1 MAPKALAFGAGESVH
16 RCMHASETPLEHLAV
31 LDPELA
37 RLVADKLAE
46 GTAPPDPHQL
56 QRLVE
61 EIFRAVSLSVPLG
74 RAVALGGAELLAH
87 APSEGLERYWA
98 EVHEAAVHGPELG
111 QLTAE
116 FLVPA
121 IRFAPPDFLHRLK
134 ATISIL
140 RGKGIYTLKRPLE
153 ATAALLRRGE
163 HPAANAFLNLLNTA
177 FDRDLTYNQSLHLS
191 HLLPTAVLQLP
202 AVRRPAQIRQLCRVV
217 EADFRLADDFL
228 DGLADGLGV
237 LDPPALDRFVTQ
249 ALAKWRRHPGFG
261 RRMLALK
268 TQAARKARRALQRA
282 AALSEIRSALN
293 RYLAART
300 GTRLAVRSLDELSE
314 ARRSAL
320 PTPPMACSDGLWL
333 YLPEEID
340 LESTYSANVELFK
353 LLVRIEAGYWE
364 YGTYDFDLGKLDEST
379 AATSAADSA
388 LSDLEHFLAS
398 FEDPALAE
406 DLFTIAEQT
415 RLRRAWQTT
424 SPGLWRRSRPRLL
437 AEAAA
442 TWADTEPS
450 VLDWLYAHM
459 VLESP
464 PPFPAPPSLDMTAL
478 FENAEALLVPSAP
491 VEASAAWTRI
501 AYPSVAP
508 FCSDGGVRLW
518 TPFGWRVRARFFG
531 DAHRGALK
539 TASRLKQALESLGAR
554 VHRGDLVRCLL
565 EKRGKIDTADLLVLI
580 RPNDGDAPSTDAPP
594 LSLAELQALLGADPA
609 LTPPPAPDTGPA
621 SWYPE
626 WDHRAAGYLA
636 DHVRVVDRW
645 MGDGGSDFY
654 CRVLARFNGLVK
666 RMQRAFE
673 LLRPEAL
680 ATLRPW
686 IEGDEFDY
694 RALIDYEVD
703 RRAGATPSERL
714 YIKRIKRLRDVAV
727 LLLVDLSRST
737 GNRVRG
743 SRQTVVEVEKEA
755 IVLFCE
761 ALSVV
766 GDRFALAG
774 FSGNGRLGV
783 DYFHIKD
790 FDQAPDEPLRRR
802 IAAIAPQR
810 ATRMGAAIR
819 HAAGLLAAQPARVR
833 LLIVL
838 GDGFPN
844 DMDYKGDYAVA
855 DTRQA
860 IGEARAKGIHVH
872 AITVN
877 LPAEAR
883 LDDLYGA
890 VHHTLIGEV
899 RELPDRLLRIYGR
912 LTR

>member
-37 RLVADKLAE
+37 RRVADKLAE
-46 GTAPPDPHQL
+46 GASPPDQRRL

-61 EIFRAVSLSVPLG
+61 EVFRAVSLSVPLG

-87 APSEGLERYWA
+87 AAAEGLERYWS
-98 EVHEAAVHGPELG
+98 EVHAAAAHGPELG

-121 IRFAPPDFLHRLK
+121 IRYAPPDFLDRLK
-134 ATISIL
+134 ATLSIL
-140 RGKGIYTLKRPLE
+140 RGKGIYTLRRPME
-153 ATAALLRRGE
+153 ALAALLRRGE
-163 HPAANAFLNLLNTA
+163 HPAADALLKLLDTA

-202 AVRRPAQIRQLCRVV
+202 AARRPAQIQQLRRVV

-228 DGLADGLGV
+228 DGLADGLGI
-237 LDPPALDRFVTQ
+237 LDPPALDQFVTQ
-249 ALAKWRRHPGFG
+249 ALDKWHRHPGFG

-268 TQAARKARRALQRA
+268 TQAGREARRALQRA
-282 AALSEIRSALN
+282 ALLSEIRPALN

-300 GTRLAVRSLDELSE
+300 GARLAVRALGELSE
-314 ARRSAL
+314 TRRSPLAAS
-320 PTPPMACSDGLWL
+320 PTVCSDGFCL

-340 LESTYSANVELFK
+340 LEASYAANVELFK
-353 LLVRIEAGYWE
+353 LLLRIEAGYRE
-364 YGTYDFDLGKLDEST
+364 YGTYDFDLEKLDGST

-388 LSDLEHFLAS
+388 LSDLERFWAS

-415 RLRRAWQTT
+415 RLRRAWQIT
-424 SPGLWRRSRPRLL
+424 SPGLWRRSQPRLL

-442 TWADTEPS
+442 FWPDTRPS
-450 VLDWLYAHM
+450 VLDWLYVHM
-459 VLESP
+459 ALESSP
-464 PPFPAPPSLDMTAL
+464 PSPAPGSFGMTGL
-478 FENAEALLVPSAP
+478 LEEADLLLGPGNP

-501 AYPSVAP
+501 AYPRVAP
-508 FCSDGGVRLW
+508 LCSDGGLRLR
-518 TPFGWRVRARFFG
+518 TPFGWRVRAGFFA
-531 DAHRGALK
+531 DAHREALK
-539 TASRLKQALESLGAR
+539 TASRIKQTIEAR
-554 VHRGDLVRCLL
+554 GVQVRRSDLVRRLL
-565 EKRGKIDTADLLVLI
+565 EKRGKLEATDLLVLI
-580 RPNDGDAPSTDAPP
+580 RPNDSGAPP
-594 LSLAELQALLGADPA
+594 SDAVSLSLAQLQALLGADPA
-609 LTPPPAPDTGPA
+609 LTPSPAPDAGPA
-621 SWYPE
+621 TWYRE

-636 DHVRVVDRW
+636 DHVRVVDRRV
-645 MGDGGSDFY
+645 GDGDSDFY
-654 CRVLARFNGLVK
+654 CRTLVRFNGLVN
-666 RMQRAFE
+666 RIQRAFE
-673 LLRPEAL
+673 FLRPEAVT
-680 ATLRPW
+680 TLRPW

-714 YIKRIKRLRDVAV
+714 YIKRVKRLRDVAV

-737 GNRVRG
+737 GNRVHG
-743 SRQTVVEVEKEA
+743 GRQTVVEVEKEA

-761 ALSVV
+761 ALTVV

-790 FDQAPDEPLRRR
+790 FDHEPDEVLRRR

-819 HAAGLLAAQPARVR
+819 HATEQLAAQPARVR

-844 DMDYKGDYAVA
+844 DVDYKGDYAVA

-860 IGEARAKGIHVH
+860 IGEARAKGIFAH

-890 VHHTLIGEV
+890 VHHTLIGQV

>member
-1 MAPKALAFGAGESVH
+1 MPSGARESVLI
-16 RCMHASETPLEHLAV
+16 RMQASESPLERLTL

-37 RLVADKLAE
+37 RLVAGKLAE
-46 GTAPPDPHQL
+46 GVSPPAPSRL
-56 QRLVE
+56 QQLVE
-61 EIFRAVSLSVPLG
+61 EIFRAVSISVPLG
-74 RAVALGGAELLAH
+74 RAVASGGAELLAH
-87 APSEGLERYWA
+87 APSRAWDRYWT
-98 EVHEAAVHGPELG
+98 EVRAAAVHGPELG

-121 IRFAPPDFLHRLK
+121 IRYAPPDFLDRLA
-134 ATISIL
+134 ATVSIL
-140 RGKGIYTLKRPLE
+140 RRKGIYTLKRPMETL
-153 ATAALLRRGE
+153 AILLRRGE
-163 HPAANAFLNLLNTA
+163 RPAAEAFLKLLDTA

-191 HLLPTAVLQLP
+191 HLLPTAALRLP
-202 AVRRPAQIRQLCRVV
+202 AARRPAQLEQLQRVV

-228 DGLADGLGV
+228 DGLADGLGI
-237 LDPPALDRFVTQ
+237 LDSQALGRFVDL
-249 ALAKWRRHPGFG
+249 ALAKWRRQPGFG

-268 TQAARKARRALQRA
+268 TQAARDARRALQRA
-282 AALSEIRSALN
+282 AVLAEIQPALN

-300 GTRLAVRSLDELSE
+300 GAKVAVRSLSDLSE
-314 ARRSAL
+314 TRRSTL
-320 PTPPMACSDGLWL
+320 PAPPTVASDGSWL

-340 LESTYSANVELFK
+340 LESTCDANVALFK

-364 YGTYDFDLGKLDEST
+364 YGTYDFDREKLDGPVPGT
-379 AATSAADSA
+379 FSADPA
-388 LSDLEHFLAS
+388 LSDLEGFFAG

-406 DLFTIAEQT
+406 DLFTIAEQS
-415 RLRRAWQTT
+415 RLRRAWQIT

-437 AEAAA
+437 SEAAEF
-442 TWADTEPS
+442 WRDTEPS
-450 VLDWLYAHM
+450 VLDWLYARM
-459 VLESP
+459 VLESSTPSP
-464 PPFPAPPSLDMTAL
+464 PPPSSDMAGL
-478 FENAEALLVPSAP
+478 LENAGILLGPNSA
-491 VEASAAWTRI
+491 VEASAAWVRT
-501 AYPSVAP
+501 AYPLVAP
-508 FCSDGGVRLW
+508 LCRGGHPRLR
-518 TPFGWRVRARFFG
+518 TPFGWRVRAGFFG
-531 DAHRGALK
+531 DAHREALK
-539 TASRLKQALESLGAR
+539 TASRLKQALETRGAP
-554 VHRGDLVRCLL
+554 VSRGDLVRRLL
-565 EKRGKIDTADLLVLI
+565 EKGGKLDAADLLVLI
-580 RPNDGDAPSTDAPP
+580 RPNTVGPTQAGAVS
-594 LSLAELQALLGADPA
+594 LSLADLQALLGADPS
-609 LTPPPAPDTGPA
+609 LTPTAVTDTGPA

-626 WDHRAAGYLA
+626 WDHRAAGYLS
-636 DHVRVVDRW
+636 DHVRVVDRRI
-645 MGDGGSDFY
+645 GDGGSDFY
-654 CRVLARFNGLVK
+654 CQTLVRFNGLVK

-673 LLRPEAL
+673 FLRPEAVT
-680 ATLRPW
+680 TLRPW

-714 YIKRIKRLRDVAV
+714 YIKRVKRLRDVAV

-743 SRQTVVEVEKEA
+743 SRQTVVAVEKEA

-790 FDQAPDEPLRRR
+790 FDQAPDEALRQR

-810 ATRMGAAIR
+810 ATRMGAAVR
-819 HAAGLLAAQPARVR
+819 HASGLLGAQPARVR

-844 DMDYKGDYAVA
+844 DVDYKTDYAVA

>member
-1 MAPKALAFGAGESVH
+1 MTPKAVTFGAGESVLIP
-16 RCMHASETPLEHLAV
+16 MHASEASLENLIL

-37 RLVADKLAE
+37 RQVAEKLAE
-46 GTAPPDPHQL
+46 GNLPPAPQQL
-56 QRLVE
+56 ERLVE
-61 EIFRAVSLSVPLG
+61 EVLRAVSRSVHLG
-74 RAVALGGAELLAH
+74 RTVALGGAELLAH
-87 APSEGLERYWA
+87 APPEAMDRYWD
-98 EVHEAAVHGPELG
+98 EVRAASIHGPELG

-116 FLVPA
+116 FLVPVLRYA
-121 IRFAPPDFLHRLK
+121 APQFLAHLK
-134 ATISIL
+134 TTISIL

-153 ATAALLRRGE
+153 TLAVLLGREEHTAAE
-163 HPAANAFLNLLNTA
+163 AFLALLNTA

-191 HLLPTAVLQLP
+191 HLLPTAVLKLSP
-202 AVRRPAQIRQLCRVV
+202 VRRPFQIEQLRRVV
-217 EADFRLADDFL
+217 AVDFRLADDFL
-228 DGLADGLGV
+228 DGLAEGLGV
-237 LDPPALDRFVTQ
+237 LDPSALDQFVTQ
-249 ALAKWRRHPGFG
+249 ALAKWRRIPGFG

-268 TQAARKARRALQRA
+268 TQAARDTRRALQRA
-282 AALSEIRSALN
+282 AALSEIHPTLN
-293 RYLAART
+293 RYLTART
-300 GTRLAVRSLDELSE
+300 GARVAVRSLADLSE

-320 PTPPMACSDGLWL
+320 PTPPTVCSDGLWL

-340 LESTYSANVELFK
+340 RESTYAANLELFK
-353 LLVRIEAGYWE
+353 LLARIEAGYLE
-364 YGTYDFDLGKLDEST
+364 YGTYDFDLEKLDD
-379 AATSAADSA
+379 ATPDTISSDPTS
-388 LSDLEHFLAS
+388 SDLERFLAA
-398 FEDPALAE
+398 FENPPLAE
-406 DLFTIAEQT
+406 DLFTIAEQS
-415 RLRRAWQTT
+415 RLRRAWQIT

-437 AEAAA
+437 SEAAGF
-442 TWADTEPS
+442 WRETEPS
-450 VLDWLYAHM
+450 VLDWLYARM
-459 VLESP
+459 VLESSSPSP
-464 PPFPAPPSLDMTAL
+464 PPPSSDMAG
-478 FENAEALLVPSAP
+478 LLEDGDILLGPGSS
-491 VEASAAWTRI
+491 VEASAAWTRN
-501 AYPSVAP
+501 AYPLVASLGRHGHP
-508 FCSDGGVRLW
+508 PLR
-518 TPFGWRVRARFFG
+518 TPFGWRVRAGFFG
-531 DAHRGALK
+531 DAHREALK
-539 TASRLKQALESLGAR
+539 TASRLKQALET
-554 VHRGDLVRCLL
+554 RGVPVRRSDLVRRLL
-565 EKRGKIDTADLLVLI
+565 EKGGKLDAADLLVLI
-580 RPNDGDAPSTDAPP
+580 RPHADGPPQADAVS
-594 LSLAELQALLGADPA
+594 LSLADLQALLGADSS
-609 LTPPPAPDTGPA
+609 LTPTAVAETGPA

-645 MGDGGSDFY
+645 IGDGDSDFY
-654 CRVLARFNGLVK
+654 GRTLVRFNGLVK

-673 LLRPEAL
+673 FLRPEAVT
-680 ATLRPW
+680 TLRPW

-703 RRAGATPSERL
+703 RQAGATPSDRL
-714 YIKRIKRLRDVAV
+714 YIKRVKRLRDVAV

-743 SRQTVVEVEKEA
+743 SQQTVVALEKEA

-790 FDQAPDEPLRRR
+790 FDQTPDEALRQR

-810 ATRMGAAIR
+810 ATRMGSAVR
-819 HAAGLLAAQPARVR
+819 HASGLLAAQPARVH

-844 DMDYKGDYAVA
+844 DVDYKGDYAVA

-883 LDDLYGA
+883 LDDLYGT
-890 VHHTLIGEV
+890 VHHTMIGEV

>member
-16 RCMHASETPLEHLAV
+16 RCMHASESPLEHLAV

-46 GTAPPDPHQL
+46 GASPPDPRRL
-56 QRLVE
+56 ERLVE
-61 EIFRAVSLSVPLG
+61 EVFRAVSLSVPLG

-87 APSEGLERYWA
+87 AVAEGLERYWS
-98 EVHEAAVHGPELG
+98 EVHAAAAHGPELG

-121 IRFAPPDFLHRLK
+121 IHYAPPDFLDRLK
-134 ATISIL
+134 VTISIL
-140 RGKGIYTLKRPLE
+140 RGKGIYTLKRPME
-153 ATAALLRRGE
+153 ALAALLRRGE
-163 HPAANAFLNLLNTA
+163 HPAAEAFLKLLDTA

-202 AVRRPAQIRQLCRVV
+202 AARRSTQIHQLCRVV
-217 EADFRLADDFL
+217 AADFRLADDFL

-237 LDPPALDRFVTQ
+237 LDPAALDQFVTR
-249 ALAKWRRHPGFG
+249 ALTRWRRHPGFG

-268 TQAARKARRALQRA
+268 TQAGREACRALQRA
-282 AALSEIRSALN
+282 VALTEIRPALN

-300 GTRLAVRSLDELSE
+300 GTRLAVRALGELSE
-314 ARRSAL
+314 ARRRPLTVSPAV
-320 PTPPMACSDGLWL
+320 CSDGSWL

-340 LESTYSANVELFK
+340 LEATYAANVELFK
-353 LLVRIEAGYWE
+353 LLLRIEAGHGE
-364 YGTYDFDLGKLDEST
+364 YGTYDFDLEKLDGPT

-388 LSDLEHFLAS
+388 LSDLERFLAS
-398 FEDPALAE
+398 FEDSALAE

-415 RLRRAWQTT
+415 RLRRAWQVT

-437 AEAAA
+437 AEAAEIRSPA
-442 TWADTEPS
+442 RPS
-450 VLDWLYAHM
+450 VLDWLYTQM
-459 VLESP
+459 VLESSP
-464 PPFPAPPSLDMTAL
+464 LSPAPQSFDITG
-478 FENAEALLVPSAP
+478 LLEDADVLLGPGSP
-491 VEASAAWTRI
+491 VEASAAWTRS
-501 AYPSVAP
+501 AYPLLAP
-508 FCSDGGVRLW
+508 LCCDARRPLQ
-518 TPFGWRVRARFFG
+518 TPFGWRVRAGFFA
-531 DAHRGALK
+531 DAHREALQ
-539 TASRLKQALESLGAR
+539 TASRLKQALETRGAR
-554 VHRGDLVRCLL
+554 VRRSDLVRRLL
-565 EKRGKIDTADLLVLI
+565 EKRGKLDATDLLVLI
-580 RPNDGDAPSTDAPP
+580 RPNTDGPPQPGAVP
-594 LSLAELQALLGADPA
+594 LSLAQLQALLGADPA
-609 LTPPPAPDTGPA
+609 LTPPPAPDAGPA
-621 SWYPE
+621 TWYPE
-626 WDHRAAGYLA
+626 WDEGAAGYLA
-636 DHVRVVDRW
+636 DHVRVVDRRI
-645 MGDGGSDFY
+645 GDGASDFY
-654 CRVLARFNGLVK
+654 CRTLVRFNGLVK

-673 LLRPEAL
+673 FLRPEAVT
-680 ATLRPW
+680 TLRPW

-714 YIKRIKRLRDVAV
+714 YIKRVKRLRDVAV

-737 GNRVRG
+737 GNRVHG
-743 SRQTVVEVEKEA
+743 GRQTVVEVEKEA

-790 FDQAPDEPLRRR
+790 FDHEPDEALRRR

-819 HAAGLLAAQPARVR
+819 HATGQLAAQPARVR

-844 DMDYKGDYAVA
+844 DVDYKADYAVA

>member
-1 MAPKALAFGAGESVH
+1 MAFGSSESVPI
-16 RCMHASETPLEHLAV
+16 RMQSSEAPLEHLTL

-37 RLVADKLAE
+37 RRVADKLAQ
-46 GTAPPDPHQL
+46 GASPPDPNRL
-56 QRLVE
+56 QRLE
-61 EIFRAVSLSVPLG
+61 EEVLRAVSLSVPLG
-74 RAVALGGAELLAH
+74 QAVALGSAELLAH
-87 APSEGLERYWA
+87 TSPRALDRYWA
-98 EVHEAAVHGPELG
+98 EVRAAAAHGPELG

-116 FLVPA
+116 FFVPA
-121 IRFAPPDFLHRLK
+121 MRYAPPAFLDRLK
-134 ATISIL
+134 ETLSIL
-140 RGKGIYTLKRPLE
+140 RRKGIYTLKRPMETL
-153 ATAALLRRGE
+153 AVLLRRGE
-163 HPAANAFLNLLNTA
+163 HPAAEAFLNLLDAA

-191 HLLPTAVLQLP
+191 HLLPTAALQLS
-202 AVRRPAQIRQLCRVV
+202 AARRPAQLEQLQRVV

-228 DGLADGLGV
+228 DGLADGLGI
-237 LDPPALDRFVTQ
+237 LDPAALDQFVTR

-268 TQAARKARRALQRA
+268 TQAARDARRALQRA
-282 AALSEIRSALN
+282 AVLAEIHPALN

-300 GTRLAVRSLDELSE
+300 GAKVAVRSLADLSE
-314 ARRSAL
+314 TRRGTL
-320 PTPPMACSDGLWL
+320 PAPPTVASDGLWL

-340 LESTYSANVELFK
+340 LESTHAANVALFK

-364 YGTYDFDLGKLDEST
+364 YGTYDFDLEKLDGST
-379 AATSAADSA
+379 AATSTADA
-388 LSDLEHFLAS
+388 DLSDLERFFAS

-415 RLRRAWQTT
+415 RLRQAWQQT

-437 AEAAA
+437 AEAAKIRSA
-442 TWADTEPS
+442 APS
-450 VLDWLYAHM
+450 SMIAWIHQHM
-459 VLESP
+459 ALEAVHPSP
-464 PPFPAPPSLDMTAL
+464 LPLSSGLA
-478 FENAEALLVPSAP
+478 ALLDEAEGLLAPGRP
-491 VEASAAWTRI
+491 VEASAAWTRS
-501 AYPSVAP
+501 AYPLLAP
-508 FCSDGGVRLW
+508 LCRDAHRPLR
-518 TPFGWRVRARFFG
+518 TPFGWRVRAGFFG
-531 DAHRGALK
+531 DAHREALK
-539 TASRLKQALESLGAR
+539 TASRLKQALEARGAR
-554 VHRGDLVRCLL
+554 VHRADLVRRLL
-565 EKRGKIDTADLLVLI
+565 EKKGKMEAADLLLLV
-580 RPNDGDAPSTDAPP
+580 RPNTDGPPQPDAVP
-594 LSLAELQALLGADPA
+594 LSLADLQALLGADPS
-609 LTPPPAPDTGPA
+609 LTPTAVTEAGPA

-626 WDHRAAGYLA
+626 WDDRAAGYLA
-636 DHVRVVDRW
+636 DHVRVVDRR
-645 MGDGGSDFY
+645 MDGGESDFY
-654 CRVLARFNGLVK
+654 DRTLVRFNGLVK

-673 LLRPEAL
+673 FLRPEAVT
-680 ATLRPW
+680 TLRPW
-686 IEGDEFDY
+686 TEGDEFDY
-694 RALIDYEVD
+694 RALIDAEVD

-714 YIKRIKRLRDVAV
+714 YIKRVKRLRDVAV

-737 GNRVRG
+737 GNLVRG
-743 SRQTVVEVEKEA
+743 SRQTVVAVEKEA

-790 FDQAPDEPLRRR
+790 FDQAPDEALRQR
-802 IAAIAPQR
+802 IAAIVPQR

-819 HAAGLLAAQPARVR
+819 HASALLAAEPARVR

-844 DMDYKGDYAVA
+844 DVDYKGDYAVA

-860 IGEARAKGIHVH
+860 FGEARAKGIHVH

-877 LPAEAR
+877 LPAAAR

-890 VHHTLIGEV
+890 VHHTLIEEV